1 MKRIVNFI
9 VLFLILYLGNQI
21 APEAIVTNG
30 WKTTLM
36 ATVICYI
43 AQTIVALLMIAVTTG
58 GYIIVAKIGWNW
70 LFFLFT
76 FGLILIAICLPAIAL
91 YISGQVLD
99 GFAVHGTITYAVLI
113 FMINILSYSDKKS
126 RKDNSN
132 Q

>member
-1 MKRIVNFI
+1 MRRKRIVNFI

-58 GYIIVAKIGWNW
+58 GYIIVAKKD
-70 LFFLFT
+70 
-76 FGLILIAICLPAIAL
+76 LP
-91 YISGQVLD
+91 S
-99 GFAVHGTITYAVLI
+99 
-113 FMINILSYSDKKS
+113 MEP
-126 RKDNSN
+126 
-132 Q
+132 

>member
-1 MKRIVNFI
+1 MKRIINFI
-9 VLFLILYLGNQI
+9 VLFFILYLGNQI
-21 APEAIVTNG
+21 APDAIVTNG
-30 WKTTLM
+30 WKTTLI

-43 AQTIVALLMIAVTTG
+43 AQTIVALMMIAITAG
-58 GYIIVAKIGWNW
+58 GYAIGARIGHMW
-70 LFFLFT
+70 LIYLFT

-126 RKDNSN
+126 GKDNSN